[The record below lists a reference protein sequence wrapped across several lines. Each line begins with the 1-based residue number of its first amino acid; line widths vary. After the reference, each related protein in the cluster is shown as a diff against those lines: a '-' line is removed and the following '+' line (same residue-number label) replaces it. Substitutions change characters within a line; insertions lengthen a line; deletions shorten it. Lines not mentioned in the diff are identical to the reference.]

1 MSRTCIN
8 CGQEL
13 ADEDKYCPLCGT
25 FNKPEEQQNTNQYY
39 GTPYKPEY
47 NKAQYD
53 PYEAGMVHQAIE
65 EKKTHNKAWIIL
77 TLGVIA
83 VMAIYQF
90 SARAIELKKADVPAA
105 QYNPVVCEVG
115 QIIDTGDFELVV
127 KEAVCVKNEQVSSL
141 LPEGRKLVAVKMAAS
156 DLKDEDIFEERPEI
170 YGVYDDDHYVE
181 SITDYEVIDILE
193 KIGYKEM
200 YFRDLKYK
208 ENPSGYLFYVVDDK
222 VKEIT
227 LAYSEREINAMK
239 GNTIGSTYE
248 VTVPI
253 EE

>member
-13 ADEDKYCPLCGT
+13 ANEDKYCPLCGT
-25 FNKPEEQQNTNQYY
+25 FNKPEQQQDTHQDY
-39 GTPYKPEY
+39 GTPNRPEY
-47 NKAQYD
+47 SKDQYD

-83 VMAIYQF
+83 VMAIYQS
-90 SARAIELKKADVPAA
+90 SARAIELRKADVPAA
-105 QYNPVVCEVG
+105 QYNPVACEVG
-115 QIIDTGDFELVV
+115 QTIDTGDFELVI
-127 KEAVCVKNEQVSSL
+127 KEAVCVKNEQVRSV
-141 LPEGRKLVAVKMAAS
+141 LPEGRRLVAVKAAVS
-156 DLKDEDIFEERPEI
+156 HLKDKDIFDESPEI
-170 YGVYDDDHYVE
+170 YGIYDGDHYVE
-181 SITDYEVIDILE
+181 SVRDYEVTDILE

-200 YFRDLKYK
+200 YFRDLRYK
-208 ENPSGYLFYVVDDK
+208 ESPSGYLFYVVDDK

-227 LAYSEREINAMK
+227 VAYSELKINSMK

-253 EE
+253 KE